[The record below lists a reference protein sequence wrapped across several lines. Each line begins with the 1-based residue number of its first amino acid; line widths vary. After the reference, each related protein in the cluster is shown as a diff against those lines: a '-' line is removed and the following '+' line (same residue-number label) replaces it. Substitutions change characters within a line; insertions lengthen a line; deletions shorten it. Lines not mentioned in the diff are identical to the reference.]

1 MRNKEITLA
10 SRLHEMIEFFEF
22 ERLRCPWG
30 HLLLPTLDLLTGYR
44 IAWNIKFSYSLTF
57 HCLRVCEPVVL

>member
-1 MRNKEITLA
+1 MRNKERTIA

-30 HLLLPTLDLLTGYR
+30 HLFLPTLDLLTVYG
-44 IAWNIKFSYSLTF
+44 IAWSIKAS
-57 HCLRVCEPVVL
+57 HCLRVREPVVL